1 MNIRVEGDKSED
13 CGRSTPEM
21 DKATAQY
28 EGDSRDQPLQEQLL
42 NVDTKS

>member
-13 CGRSTPEM
+13 SGRSTPEM
-21 DKATAQY
+21 DKATTQY
-28 EGDSRDQPLQEQLL
+28 EGDSRDQPVQQQLF